1 MASIDQTIVATALP
15 AIEHDLH
22 AGINWS
28 GWTITIYALGQV
40 IAMPMAG
47 KISDMYGRKKVFA
60 VSAAVFTLASL
71 SCGFAPKMALLLV
84 PRFIQALGGG
94 AFMPSATGIVA
105 DHFGPERDRAVGMF
119 TSILPVGGIIG
130 PIVGGVFVSYWSWR
144 GIFLVNVPIGI
155 LLIALTVKFIPSS
168 SVRKQSRIDLRG
180 IFLLAALITTAMFG
194 ISYLGSGQVPLYS
207 PVFLGSEAVALVAL
221 WAFVRHSRRDAAPFV
236 PYRLLRGRGFGIM
249 NLINLVYGAA
259 ALGFSALVPLY
270 AQDRYGIA
278 PLGAGTL
285 LTARAVG
292 MIAVAGVA
300 AMTLRRT
307 GYRLPMIIGFAVLA
321 GGLLMMSLSPGI
333 SAYAW
338 LAIAAAITGLG
349 MGLSVPASNNA
360 SLQLAPDQVAAI
372 AGLRGMFRQSGAI
385 ISVSVTTAI
394 IARSS
399 HPGVDQAYVFL
410 VFAGLLVL
418 MLPLVKLVPE
428 HHGTWLSG
436 GLRHAVACASAAAV
450 RPARTC
456 GKNSRS
462 PRSAIR
468 PTRVGSQVAA
478 QRIRVPSAAG

>member
-1 MASIDQTIVATALP
+1 MLASKQLVWHYVSAIDNRETATVEGEAAVPAVPAEMLQRRWLVFAIVSIGLFMASIDQTIVATALP

-22 AGINWS
+22 SGINWS

-60 VSAAVFTLASL
+60 VSAAVFTLSSL
-71 SCGFAPKMALLLV
+71 CCGFAPNMALLLL

-105 DHFGPERDRAVGMF
+105 DHFGAERDRAVGMF

-155 LLIALTVKFIPSS
+155 VLIALTVKFIPSS

-180 IFLLAALITTAMFG
+180 IILLAVLIATAMFG
-194 ISYLGSGQVPLYS
+194 ISYLGSGQIPLYS

-270 AQDRYGIA
+270 AQDRYHIA

-300 AMTLRRT
+300 AMALRRT

-321 GGLLMMSLSPGI
+321 GGLLMMSLSAGI
-333 SAYAW
+333 SPYAW
-338 LAIAAAITGLG
+338 LAIAAAITGFG

-372 AGLRGMFRQSGAI
+372 AGLRGMFRQSGSI
-385 ISVSVTTAI
+385 IAVSVTTAM

-399 HPGVDQAYVFL
+399 HPGLVQAHVFV
-410 VFAGLLVL
+410 VFAILLIAL
-418 MLPLVKLVPE
+418 LPLIRLVPD
-428 HHGTWLSG
+428 HHGNW
-436 GLRHAVACASAAAV
+436 
-450 RPARTC
+450 
-456 GKNSRS
+456 
-462 PRSAIR
+462 
-468 PTRVGSQVAA
+468 
-478 QRIRVPSAAG
+478 

>member
-1 MASIDQTIVATALP
+1 MSAIDNRETATVEVEADVPAEARQRRWLVFAIVSIGLFMASIDQTIVATALP

-71 SCGFAPKMALLLV
+71 CCGFAPNMALLLV

-105 DHFGPERDRAVGMF
+105 DHFGAERDRAVGMF

-155 LLIALTVKFIPSS
+155 VLIALTVKFIPSS
-168 SVRKQSRIDLRG
+168 SVRKRSRVDVRG
-180 IFLLAALITTAMFG
+180 IILLAVLIATAMFG
-194 ISYLGSGQVPLYS
+194 ISYLGSGQIPLYS

-221 WAFVRHSRRDAAPFV
+221 CAFVRHSRRAAAPFV

-270 AQDRYGIA
+270 AQDRYHIA

-300 AMTLRRT
+300 AMALRRT
-307 GYRLPMIIGFAVLA
+307 GYRLPMVIGFAALA
-321 GGLLMMSLSPGI
+321 AGLVMMSVSPGI
-333 SAYAW
+333 SPYAW
-338 LAIAAAITGLG
+338 LAIAAAITGFG

-385 ISVSVTTAI
+385 IAVSVTTAL

-399 HPGVDQAYVFL
+399 HPGLVQAHVFL
-410 VFAGLLVL
+410 VFAVLLIAL
-418 MLPLVKLVPE
+418 LPLIRLVPD
-428 HHGTWLSG
+428 HHGNW
-436 GLRHAVACASAAAV
+436 
-450 RPARTC
+450 
-456 GKNSRS
+456 
-462 PRSAIR
+462 
-468 PTRVGSQVAA
+468 
-478 QRIRVPSAAG
+478 

>member
-1 MASIDQTIVATALP
+1 MLASKQLVWHYVSAIDNRETATVEGETAVKAAPAEVLQRRWLVFAIVSIGLFMASIDQTIVATALP

-71 SCGFAPKMALLLV
+71 CCGFAPNMALLLV

-105 DHFGPERDRAVGMF
+105 DHFGAERDRAVGMF

-155 LLIALTVKFIPSS
+155 VLIALTVKFIPSS
-168 SVRKQSRIDLRG
+168 SSVRKQSRVDLRG
-180 IFLLAALITTAMFG
+180 IILLAVLIATAMFG

-270 AQDRYGIA
+270 AQDRYHIA

-300 AMTLRRT
+300 AMALRRT
-307 GYRLPMIIGFAVLA
+307 GYRLPMVIGFAVLA
-321 GGLLMMSLSPGI
+321 GGLVMMSLSPGI
-333 SAYAW
+333 SPYAW
-338 LAIAAAITGLG
+338 LAIAAAITGFG

-385 ISVSVTTAI
+385 IAVSVTTAI

-399 HPGVDQAYVFL
+399 HPGLVQAHVFL
-410 VFAGLLVL
+410 VFAVLLIAL
-418 MLPLVKLVPE
+418 LPLIRLVPD
-428 HHGTWLSG
+428 HHGNW
-436 GLRHAVACASAAAV
+436 
-450 RPARTC
+450 
-456 GKNSRS
+456 
-462 PRSAIR
+462 
-468 PTRVGSQVAA
+468 
-478 QRIRVPSAAG
+478 

>member
-1 MASIDQTIVATALP
+1 VSAIDNRETATVEVEAAVPAEALQRRWLVFAIVSIGLFMASIDQTIVATALP

-71 SCGFAPKMALLLV
+71 CCGFAPNMALLLV

-105 DHFGPERDRAVGMF
+105 DHFGAERDRAVGMF

-155 LLIALTVKFIPSS
+155 VLIALTVKFIPSS
-168 SVRKQSRIDLRG
+168 SSVRKQSRVDLRG
-180 IFLLAALITTAMFG
+180 IILLAVLIATAMFG

-270 AQDRYGIA
+270 AQDRYHIA

-300 AMTLRRT
+300 AMALRRT
-307 GYRLPMIIGFAVLA
+307 GYRLPMVIGFAVLA
-321 GGLLMMSLSPGI
+321 GGLVMMSLSPGI
-333 SAYAW
+333 SPYAW
-338 LAIAAAITGLG
+338 LAIAAAITGFG

-372 AGLRGMFRQSGAI
+372 AGLRGMFRQSGSI
-385 ISVSVTTAI
+385 IAVSVTTAI

-399 HPGVDQAYVFL
+399 HPGLVQAHVFL
-410 VFAGLLVL
+410 VFAVLLIAL
-418 MLPLVKLVPE
+418 LPLIRLVPD
-428 HHGTWLSG
+428 HHGNW
-436 GLRHAVACASAAAV
+436 
-450 RPARTC
+450 
-456 GKNSRS
+456 
-462 PRSAIR
+462 
-468 PTRVGSQVAA
+468 
-478 QRIRVPSAAG
+478 